1 LLVAGFMPN
10 TRKALPA
17 WQAGSALPRYRAAL
31 EKPSDKNTNSAPC
44 PSREERDA
52 LPIIAMRLA

>member
-1 LLVAGFMPN
+1 MPN

-31 EKPSDKNTNSAPC
+31 EKLPDKNENSAPC

-52 LPIIAMRLA
+52 LPIIAMRLE